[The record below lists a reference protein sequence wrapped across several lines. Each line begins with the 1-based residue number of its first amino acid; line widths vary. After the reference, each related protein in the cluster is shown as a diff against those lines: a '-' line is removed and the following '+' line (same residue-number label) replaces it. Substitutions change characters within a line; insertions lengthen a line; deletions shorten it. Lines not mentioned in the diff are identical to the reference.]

1 MQNARNMR
9 IVHQSAQNMCVVH
22 LADRPGGGRR
32 RFSRPAAALPPL
44 PCAPARSKMRIAG
57 RRERRRRPRRIPP
70 PRLRNR
76 ASNLG
81 RPIKSRP
88 EIRARDLTPARDPP
102 RGAGG
107 LRPARRA
114 QASERCRQPIGP
126 RARSRRQTRIA
137 CAGRLRPAK
146 RPLAALAGRRD
157 GPSPPLPAP
166 GGPHGSR
173 ARARRHSPRIP
184 CVFPARPPAFF
195 ASRRIVTC

>member
-44 PCAPARSKMRIAG
+44 PFCAPARSKMRIAG
-57 RRERRRRPRRIPP
+57 RRERRRRRPRRIPP
-70 PRLRNR
+70 PRLRPR

-81 RPIKSRP
+81 RPITYRP
-88 EIRARDLTPARDPP
+88 EIRGRDRTPALDPP

-107 LRPARRA
+107 LGPARRA
-114 QASERCRQPIGP
+114 QAGERCRQPIGP
-126 RARSRRQTRIA
+126 RARPRRQIA

-146 RPLAALAGRRD
+146 RPMAALAGRRD
-157 GPSPPLPAP
+157 GPSAPLPAP
-166 GGPHGSR
+166 GGPHGFR
-173 ARARRHSPRIP
+173 ARASRHSPRIP
-184 CVFPARPPAFF
+184 CGAPRAPRHSSGRDAP
-195 ASRRIVTC
+195 